1 MKVYVESSV
10 VLRRILRQPG
20 AIEDWSR
27 WDWVVTS
34 ELTRIEARRT
44 LDRLRVRGILSG
56 TDVADMVSFLRA
68 YMSRF
73 EEIRVKPAVL
83 ERAASA
89 LPTELKTMDAI
100 HLATALLWIEE
111 KGESLTLVTH
121 DRQLAIAA
129 RATGLDVEPAF

>member
-20 AIEDWSR
+20 AIEDWSH

-44 LDRLRVRGILSG
+44 FDRLRIRGVLTSAG
-56 TDVADMVSFLRA
+56 LADMVSFLRA
-68 YMSRF
+68 YTSRF
-73 EEIRVKPAVL
+73 EEIRIKPAVL

-111 KGESLTLVTH
+111 KGENLTLVTH

-129 RATGLDVEPAF
+129 RASGLDVEPPF